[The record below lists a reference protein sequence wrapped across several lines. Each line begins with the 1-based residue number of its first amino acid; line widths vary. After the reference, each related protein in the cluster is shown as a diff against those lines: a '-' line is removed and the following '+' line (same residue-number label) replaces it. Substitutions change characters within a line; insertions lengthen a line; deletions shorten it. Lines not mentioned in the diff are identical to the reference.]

1 MARRNDEQ
9 AMEQGRETRPR
20 ARIRLGLRGKMVLFL
35 VAALIPL
42 AAITWYV
49 SARSLRTSMAAEF
62 SSKGEAIASSL
73 ATSGVD
79 LISTRDASSVQSLVD
94 EFAKIRGVAYVLV
107 YDPQKTLI
115 AHTFSPVVPA
125 GIVDKNPVP
134 GNVARQV
141 REIEYQDPARRA
153 TRQITDIGMPM
164 AGGKIGTVRVGMD
177 RAIINEAATA
187 AGRELLLL
195 FGGVAALV
203 LIGGVLLADRIAR
216 PVTQLV
222 QAAQRVGQGD
232 LSETVPVRSRDEIG
246 ALGQA
251 FNEAIVRLR
260 SQVQTE
266 SERDDERRRRK
277 ELQENIIKFL
287 DTAMEVSQGDL
298 TKRGEVTS
306 DVLGNVV
313 DAINLMVAEIAA
325 IIADV
330 RVAAM
335 QVSVSANQMTGST
348 GRMAQGAQDQAREA
362 ARVASAVSDLT
373 QLVRQV
379 AESAQ
384 SSAAAAREALDASQ
398 RGDAAVRDSLQG
410 MQRIR
415 GEVQAISKKIK
426 SLGDRSMEI
435 SEIVNTIEDIAS
447 QTNLVALNAAI
458 EAAGAGEAGLR
469 FAVVADEV
477 RKLAERSAKATKDI
491 AVLIKNVQT
500 DTQEA
505 VVVMEQGTQE
515 VESGYRVT
523 VQAGESLKA
532 IAEVSRRSADLAAS
546 ISDATQQQVRGAENV
561 TQAMQAIQE
570 VADQTEKGVLEARRT
585 VDELAQLAEELTASL
600 ARFKLAE

>member
-1 MARRNDEQ
+1 MARRNNEQ
-9 AMEQGRETRPR
+9 AKEQGRETRPR

-42 AAITWYV
+42 AAITWYA

-187 AGRELLLL
+187 AGRQLLLL

-232 LSETVPVRSRDEIG
+232 LSETVTVRSRDEIG

-266 SERDDERRRRK
+266 SERDDERRRRE

-362 ARVASAVSDLT
+362 ARVASAVSALT

-384 SSAAAAREALDASQ
+384 SSAAAAREALEAAQ

-491 AVLIKNVQT
+491 AVLIKNVQS

-570 VADQTEKGVLEARRT
+570 VAGQTEKGVLEARRT

>member
-141 REIEYQDPARRA
+141 REIEYQDPARRT
-153 TRQITDIGMPM
+153 TRQITDVGMPM

-177 RAIINEAATA
+177 RAIINEAATV
-187 AGRELLLL
+187 AGRQLLLL

-266 SERDDERRRRK
+266 SERDDERRRRE

-384 SSAAAAREALDASQ
+384 SSAAAAREALEASQ

-570 VADQTEKGVLEARRT
+570 VAGQTEKGVLEARRT

>member
-9 AMEQGRETRPR
+9 AKEQGRETRPR
-20 ARIRLGLRGKMVLFL
+20 AQIRFGLRGKMVLFL

-125 GIVDKNPVP
+125 GIIDKNPVP
-134 GNVARQV
+134 GNVVRQV

-187 AGRELLLL
+187 AGRDLLLL

-266 SERDDERRRRK
+266 SERDDERRRRE

-335 QVSVSANQMTGST
+335 QVSVSANQMTSST

-362 ARVASAVSDLT
+362 ARVASAVSALT

-384 SSAAAAREALDASQ
+384 SSAAAAREALDAAQ

-561 TQAMQAIQE
+561 TEAMQAIQE
-570 VADQTEKGVLEARRT
+570 VAAQTEKGVLEARRT